1 MFFPSDDTRFAIV
14 LNKENPDEKHFMV
27 YDVKRANFVRKVQKK
42 TNYDE
47 AACVNSSATLLT
59 FVEGLDLSVKSIRLP
74 NSSVLGDTLRP
85 RFVRADAKLNPG
97 IACQNKQIFKDKLYR
112 ELHAYH
118 LFKEDAIRAEKMV
131 GLTEEQN
138 V

>member
-1 MFFPSDDTRFAIV
+1 M
-14 LNKENPDEKHFMV
+14 LNKQDVDEKHFMV
-27 YDVKRANFVRKVQKK
+27 YDVKRDNFVRRVAKK

-59 FVEGLDLSVKSIRLP
+59 FVEGMDLSVRSIRLP

-97 IACQNKQIFKDKLYR
+97 IAC
-112 ELHAYH
+112 
-118 LFKEDAIRAEKMV
+118 
-131 GLTEEQN
+131 
-138 V
+138 